1 MRLKHGVPAMISFGA
16 TSQAAAPRRLVGGP
30 RPPYAS
36 TAAAVALETATVTA
50 QALGI
55 VVLAPVTATATAA
68 ATLGR
73 LGRVT
78 ADTLRRLRPVS

>member
-1 MRLKHGVPAMISFGA
+1 MRLRHGVPAMISFGA
-16 TSQAAAPRRLVGGP
+16 TAQAAAPRRLAGGL
-30 RPPYAS
+30 RPPHAS
-36 TAAAVALETATVTA
+36 TAAAVGLETATVTA

-55 VVLAPVTATATAA
+55 VALAPVTATATAA

-78 ADTLRRLRPVS
+78 ADTLCRLRPVS